1 MRDADIVVKDGVSYV
16 KLRMAGLTRAFP
28 RLVCDYMQRMGIIPL
43 NEFTL
48 RMSKGYAEIQR
59 IRNEQETEHVRQQA
73 LDALPA
79 WQRAHAKAEMPKK
92 RSRQQLEE
100 LSQVDNRECMTITVA
115 EGEEK
120 EFNVEL
126 FRPLR
131 FDEDLTV
138 RLDAELLQNLISYIV
153 EGGFDSELRRP
164 ARDPS
169 LPPGVYKRGDAYL
182 VSCPVSDDD
191 GAKAKRRRLTIR
203 SLDDVDRARDRAIA
217 NQGGSPV

>member
-28 RLVCDYMQRMGIIPL
+28 GLVCDNMQRMGMIRL

-73 LDALPA
+73 ADALPA
-79 WQRAHAKAEMPKK
+79 WQRAHAKAEMSKR

-100 LSQVDNRECMTITVA
+100 RLDNRECRTITVA

-153 EGGFDSELRRP
+153 ERGFDSELRRP

-182 VSCPVSDDD
+182 VSCPVSDGDN
-191 GAKAKRRRLTIR
+191 AKAKRRLLTIR
-203 SLDDVDRARDRAIA
+203 SLDDVHRARDRAIA
-217 NQGGSPV
+217 NLGGSPV